1 MFTHFLAIGLQ
12 SCLIVHRN
20 IPKHM
25 CIYLF
30 INVMYTYKHTN
41 TEIYIVNTTLIS
53 CKHKNKIEMKRNDIR
68 EATKRD

>member
-1 MFTHFLAIGLQ
+1 
-12 SCLIVHRN
+12 
-20 IPKHM
+20 
-25 CIYLF
+25 
-30 INVMYTYKHTN
+30 MYTYKHTN